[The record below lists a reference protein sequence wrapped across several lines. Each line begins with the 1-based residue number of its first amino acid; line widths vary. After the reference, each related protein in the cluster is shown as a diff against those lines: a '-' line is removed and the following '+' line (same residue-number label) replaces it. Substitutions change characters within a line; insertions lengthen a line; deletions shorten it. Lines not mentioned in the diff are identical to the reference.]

1 MSDFTLLNKLKHLR
15 GLDTSELALM
25 AGIVAR
31 SDNPTAEALILK
43 MNDTI
48 NELRGEILR
57 LTPVPNMRRMR

>member
-1 MSDFTLLNKLKHLR
+1 MSDFALLEKLKHLR
-15 GLDTSELALM
+15 GMDTSELALM

-48 NELRGEILR
+48 NELRAEVRR
-57 LTPVPNMRRMR
+57 LKPQPNMRRMR

>member
-1 MSDFTLLNKLKHLR
+1 MSDFALLDKLKHLR

-31 SDNPTAEALILK
+31 SDNPTAEALIMK

-48 NELRGEILR
+48 NELRAEVRR
-57 LTPVPNMRRMR
+57 LKPQPNMRRMR

>member
-1 MSDFTLLNKLKHLR
+1 MSDYALLEKLKHLR

-31 SDNPTAEALILK
+31 SDSPTAEALILK

-48 NELRGEILR
+48 NELRAEVRR
-57 LTPVPNMRRMR
+57 LKPQPNMRRMR